1 MWQKVWDAINITP
14 VWIGVG
20 SAIIIGGFYIWL
32 KVECFIQYNARLA
45 HLDRALGYELRGSRF
60 DPYIVHHF
68 Y

>member
-32 KVECFIQYNARLA
+32 KVECFI
-45 HLDRALGYELRGSRF
+45 
-60 DPYIVHHF
+60 
-68 Y
+68 